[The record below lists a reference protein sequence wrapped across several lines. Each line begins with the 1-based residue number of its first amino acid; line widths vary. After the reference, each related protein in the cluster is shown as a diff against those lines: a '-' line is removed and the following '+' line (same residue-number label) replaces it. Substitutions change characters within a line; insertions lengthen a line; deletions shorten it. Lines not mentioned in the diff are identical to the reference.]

1 MFSIK
6 RILWPTDF
14 SKASLLSLKTVKDL
28 AKQYRAKVWAVHA
41 VPPVSALS
49 AELIVTMPQY
59 EGEIIKSATDRLNKI
74 VKQKMGEAF
83 TVYPVIKVGAAAEV
97 ISQISKDE
105 KIDII
110 VIATHGESG
119 FRHFI
124 FGSVAEKVIRIAP
137 CAVLVLKPAQ

>member
-1 MFSIK
+1 MFPIK

-14 SKASLLSLKTVKDL
+14 SDASLLSLKTVKHL

-41 VPPVSALS
+41 VPPVSALG

-74 VKQKMGEAF
+74 VKQKIGEAF
-83 TVYPVIKVGAAAEV
+83 IVYPVIKVGAAAEV

-119 FRHFI
+119 FHHFI